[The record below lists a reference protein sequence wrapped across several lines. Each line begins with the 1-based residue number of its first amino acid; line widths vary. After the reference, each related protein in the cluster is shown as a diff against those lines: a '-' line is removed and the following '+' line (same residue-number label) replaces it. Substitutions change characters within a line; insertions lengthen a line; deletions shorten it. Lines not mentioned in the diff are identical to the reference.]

1 MSHSNERAAIER
13 GLRSSALWGTGSRG
27 GDSRSSVL
35 WGKGGRGIVTTCVAV
50 CALAAPLA
58 ATADPGRG
66 TGGVAA
72 AVSAP
77 ATVAAPASTGHVA
90 KDLLD
95 MAKRSPNE
103 KVRVIISSTG
113 GVDAADKAVKGLGSG
128 GASKR
133 LALVGAVAVELPAG
147 KVAKLQ
153 DIPGLSVVPDS
164 IVRLSGVIKSDQLWP
179 YESSNDK
186 LWAGDQAT
194 YSATF
199 PAIAVVD
206 SGVQARDDF
215 KTRLVASVNLC
226 TLPNNTV
233 GGDGRGHGTFV
244 AGIAAGGK
252 DGRAGAAPF
261 APIVS
266 VDVMDDSGQALTSD
280 VIAGA
285 QWILDNKAKY
295 NIKIAN
301 FSLHSLRPSSFTT
314 DPLDRA
320 VEKLWFGG
328 VTVVAAAG
336 NYGTA
341 GGASGVKYAPGNDP
355 FVITV
360 GAVDLGGTT
369 RNWDDAVA
377 SWSAYGYTYDGF
389 YKPEVAAAGRYMIG
403 PVPSG
408 STIAKERPD
417 KMVGSDR
424 IQLSGTSF
432 AAPVVAG
439 TAAQI
444 LARHPNWT
452 PDEVKGALMVTAR
465 PVSQDPAAAGIGQ
478 ITAVRAAQITYA
490 PNPNLGIEKYLTTN
504 PVDGSVS
511 FDTLAWTDM
520 VKAKSD
526 LSWSDLAWSDL
537 AWSDSNLAA
546 LAWTDLAWSDM
557 AWTDMAASDLSW
569 SDMAWTDSS
578 VEDAAEGDALDEA
591 AGYVA
596 TDAELEAA
604 ATDPALQPLV
614 DEVPATVT
622 DTTTTVASAP
632 ASLVP

>member
-1 MSHSNERAAIER
+1 MSHSNERGAAER

-35 WGKGGRGIVTTCVAV
+35 WGKGGRGIVTTCIAV

-58 ATADPGRG
+58 ATADPGKG
-66 TGGVAA
+66 
-72 AVSAP
+72 SA
-77 ATVAAPASTGHVA
+77 AAPASNVA

-95 MAKRSPNE
+95 KAKTSPNE
-103 KVRVIISSTG
+103 KVRVIIQSTG
-113 GVDAADKAVKGLGSG
+113 GVAAADKAFKGLGLG
-128 GASKR
+128 TASKQ
-133 LALVGAVAVELPAG
+133 LALVGAVAAEMPAN
-147 KVAKLQ
+147 KLEKLQ
-153 DIPGLSVVPDS
+153 GVSGLTVVPDS
-164 IVRLSGVIKSDQLWP
+164 LVRLSGTIKSDQLWP
-179 YESSNDK
+179 YESGNDK
-186 LWAGDQAT
+186 LWAGDQAS
-194 YSATF
+194 YNGKF

-206 SGVQARDDF
+206 SGVQTRDDF
-215 KTRLVASVNLC
+215 KGRLVASVNLC

-252 DGRAGAAPF
+252 DGRAGAAPL

-285 QWILDNKAKY
+285 QWILANKAKY
-295 NIKIAN
+295 NIRVAN
-301 FSLHSLRPSSFTT
+301 FSLHSLRPSNFTT
-314 DPLDRA
+314 DPLDQA

-341 GGASGVKYAPGNDP
+341 GGPSGVKYAPGNDP

-369 RNWDDAVA
+369 RNWDDAA
-377 SWSAYGYTYDGF
+377 APWSAYGYTYDGF
-389 YKPEVAAAGRYMIG
+389 HKPEVAAAGRYMVG

-408 STIAKERPD
+408 STLAKERAD

-452 PDEVKGALMVTAR
+452 PDQVKGALMVTAR
-465 PVSQDPAAAGIGQ
+465 PVSETPEAAGMGEVN
-478 ITAVRAAQITYA
+478 AVRAAQITYA
-490 PNPNLGIEKYLTTN
+490 PNPNRGLQKFLTTN
-504 PVDGSVS
+504 PVDGSTS
-511 FDTLAWTDM
+511 FNALAWTDM
-520 VKAKSD
+520 VKSKSD
-526 LSWSDLAWSDL
+526 LAWSDLAWSDL

-546 LAWTDLAWSDM
+546 MAWTDLAWSDLAWTDLAWSDL
-557 AWTDMAASDLSW
+557 AW

-578 VEDAAEGDALDEA
+578 VEDAVEGDTL
-591 AGYVA
+591 AGDADGYNA
-596 TDAELEAA
+596 TDPEVAA
-604 ATDPALQPLV
+604 AAADPALQPLV
-614 DEVPATVT
+614 EEVPAGVVAATT
-622 DTTTTVASAP
+622 GTTTTVVSAP
-632 ASLVP
+632 TSLLP